1 MAALAAAAAA
11 AAWLTR
17 ARAEC
22 CGLVKLLLPVEEDA
36 IRHAGEKKSND
47 KSLHNI
53 TKMVVSQGTIN
64 AKKQNKKN
72 TPDFQSFPDFF
83 LNDIFSLIT
92 SFENETCENRI
103 TLT

>member
-53 TKMVVSQGTIN
+53 TKMVRGQSMPKT
-64 AKKQNKKN
+64 KQK
-72 TPDFQSFPDFF
+72 TRR
-83 LNDIFSLIT
+83 IFSLFLI
-92 SFENETCENRI
+92 FENVFYYY
-103 TLT
+103 

>member
-53 TKMVVSQGTIN
+53 TKMVRGQSMPKT
-64 AKKQNKKN
+64 KQK
-72 TPDFQSFPDFF
+72 TRR
-83 LNDIFSLIT
+83 IFSLFLI
-92 SFENETCENRI
+92 FENVFFIIIN
-103 TLT
+103 